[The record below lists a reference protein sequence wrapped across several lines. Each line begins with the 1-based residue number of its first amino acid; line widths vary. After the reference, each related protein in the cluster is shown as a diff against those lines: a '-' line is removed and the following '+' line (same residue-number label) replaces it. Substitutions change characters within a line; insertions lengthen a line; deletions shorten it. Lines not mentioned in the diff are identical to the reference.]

1 MACFRIFLCIGVA
14 ALTLAPANLAALSGT
29 AGLPSVGLTALDERR
44 AADEPATSVILL
56 GGAALLMF
64 AGRRRRY

>member
-1 MACFRIFLCIGVA
+1 MACFRIFLCAGLA
-14 ALTLAPANLAALSGT
+14 ALSLAPANLATPSGA
-29 AGLPSVGLTALDERR
+29 AGLPSAGLTASDERR
-44 AADEPATSVILL
+44 AADEPATSVMLL

>member
-1 MACFRIFLCIGVA
+1 MACFRIFLCAGLA
-14 ALTLAPANLAALSGT
+14 ALSLAPANLVSLSGT
-29 AGLPSVGLTALDERR
+29 AGLPSAGLAALYDEK
-44 AADEPATSVILL
+44 AADEPATSIMLL